1 MANHNSQK
9 CPDPLWNCRAI
20 NMRDKLDEETIS
32 GGKTDRAGE
41 GKIFMALQHQP
52 DISSGPSKTG
62 IS

>member
-1 MANHNSQK
+1 
-9 CPDPLWNCRAI
+9 
-20 NMRDKLDEETIS
+20 MRDKLDEETIS

-52 DISSGPSKTG
+52 DISSRPSKTG